1 MELLQIK
8 FNGKIWIKWQIL
20 PFPFIFSVFIFKNSF
35 LDPDLQ
41 LWLAVPLPLSPPP
54 GNLGGRGNYPL
65 PPPAHSSANSYPILE
80 HTRCFVWQ
88 PSGIRS
94 YCSGSGKSGLWI
106 LDPKHWNLQDGE
118 ERVAGETRRRL
129 EEQQAEWER
138 LLRTNRDQADQDK
151 RTIINRSGVK

>member
-35 LDPDLQ
+35 LVGSPTPP
-41 LWLAVPLPLSPPP
+41 VPTSWKL
-54 GNLGGRGNYPL
+54 GGGGRGNYPL